1 MFPNSANVTLYLL
14 AIVNK
19 SDALGIRCPTINFKK
34 EVIGCMKSITATEYQ
49 TSVALNVKS
58 EIKISLQCFLYSG
71 EKFVLLKGEIYKV
84 DRSYQNGQ
92 FIELYLSLSDYKKE
106 EILDATINR

>member
-19 SDALGIRCPTINFKK
+19 SDALGIRCPTINLKK

-71 EKFVLLKGEIYKV
+71 EKFGLL
-84 DRSYQNGQ
+84 NG
-92 FIELYLSLSDYKKE
+92 SRRNCRK
-106 EILDATINR
+106 A

>member
-71 EKFVLLKGEIYKV
+71 EKFVLLNGEIYKV
-84 DRSYQNGQ
+84 DRTFQNGQ